1 MIVENKATQVQIRQF
16 YTLLGQLN
24 LKAQKESLL
33 VGYDVES
40 TKDLTEAQI
49 KDLIG
54 RLLNIQQGKATEA
67 LPSVRKQRS
76 IMLALL
82 TDMGIYTDK
91 SSWSD
96 VNALLL
102 NPRIAGKVMY
112 EMDEAELKGAI
123 GRIRAMKAKQ
133 PHLNPP
139 LTGGL

>member
-16 YTLLGQLN
+16 YTLLGQLK
-24 LKAQKESLL
+24 LKSQKESLL
-33 VGYDVES
+33 LGYDVES

-82 TDMGIYTDK
+82 TDMGIYSDK
-91 SSWSD
+91 SSWSA

-112 EMDEAELKGAI
+112 EMTEEELKGAI

-133 PHLNPP
+133 S
-139 LTGGL
+139 TVSE